1 MKLYHGSNVNIESID
16 LSKSKPNKDFG
27 KGFYLSGN
35 EEQAFAMASQKVIQ
49 MESGSETINVYEF
62 EERHLTD
69 GSLNVKIFE
78 TYDEEWA
85 EFILK
90 NRNKKNTGKM
100 HDYDIVVGPI
110 VDDKVGVQIRLF
122 MEEYIDI
129 TTLLNRLKFIKGM
142 TVQYYFGTERAIQT
156 LKKL

>member
-1 MKLYHGSNVNIESID
+1 M
-16 LSKSKPNKDFG
+16 
-27 KGFYLSGN
+27 
-35 EEQAFAMASQKVIQ
+35 
-49 MESGSETINVYEF
+49 
-62 EERHLTD
+62 
-69 GSLNVKIFE
+69 KIFE

-110 VDDKVGVQIRLF
+110 ADDKVGVQIRLF